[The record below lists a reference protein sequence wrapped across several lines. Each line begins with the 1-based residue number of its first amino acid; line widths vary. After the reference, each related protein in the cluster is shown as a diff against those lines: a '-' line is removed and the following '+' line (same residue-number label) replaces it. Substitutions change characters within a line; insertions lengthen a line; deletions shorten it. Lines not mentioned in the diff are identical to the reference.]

1 MNKIPT
7 ILPMS
12 LGELSFSL
20 SYSALISNSN
30 NENNAAAPQAA
41 ERPTVKVKPDHI
53 LKKPAS
59 AAATETKLPSPAT
72 PTIRESDLRRIRIVT
87 GSGAG
92 RKMAVRDRSRRLTN
106 GDAAASRP
114 TATAAVQMTLPPP
127 PQRAPG
133 QRHQVQWFVFS
144 KNISCNKDFR
154 VGSTKSWFN

>member
-1 MNKIPT
+1 M
-7 ILPMS
+7 
-12 LGELSFSL
+12 GELSFSL
-20 SYSALISNSN
+20 CPSALISNSN
-30 NENNAAAPQAA
+30 NENNAAAPQAG

-59 AAATETKLPSPAT
+59 ATAAKETKLPSPAT

-106 GDAAASRP
+106 GDAVASLP

-127 PQRAPG
+127 PQRSPG
-133 QRHQVQWFVFS
+133 QRHQVLWSFFQRFQGAIRMY
-144 KNISCNKDFR
+144 KILIE
-154 VGSTKSWFN
+154 

>member
-1 MNKIPT
+1 V
-7 ILPMS
+7 
-12 LGELSFSL
+12 GRLSFSL

-59 AAATETKLPSPAT
+59 AAAATETKLPSPAT

-106 GDAAASRP
+106 GEAAASRP

-127 PQRAPG
+127 PQRSTG
-133 QRHQVQWFVFS
+133 QRHQVQWSFFKKYILVQRFQS
-144 KNISCNKDFR
+144 GIR
-154 VGSTKSWFN
+154 MYYTKA

>member
-1 MNKIPT
+1 MNKTPT
-7 ILPMS
+7 ILPISM
-12 LGELSFSL
+12 GELSFSL
-20 SYSALISNSN
+20 CCSALISNSN
-30 NENNAAAPQAA
+30 NENNAAAPQTA

-59 AAATETKLPSPAT
+59 AAAATETKLSSPAT

-127 PQRAPG
+127 LQRSPG
-133 QRHQVQWFVFS
+133 QRHQVLWSFFQRFQGAIRMY
-144 KNISCNKDFR
+144 KILIK
-154 VGSTKSWFN
+154 